1 MGVLL
6 KYRSL
11 WLPLAV
17 AVATTA
23 AAARADVEQR
33 VVELEEFGIMV
44 NVSEDFDGIPTVT
57 AQCLIPLPRE
67 IVWRV
72 LSDYDSLDAIV
83 PAVEKSQVIG
93 EEDGRLILRQEGRGG
108 MWFVKR
114 RFSVTFRVEEK
125 PMYSIEFEAFEGDF
139 ETFTGRWE
147 VKPMRSGTL
156 VRHEVRI
163 DPKFWA
169 PNWALR
175 KIARDMMME
184 TLRGVIGKCFETGG
198 RARSGR
204 QSQ

>member
-11 WLPLAV
+11 WLVIAV
-17 AVATTA
+17 AASSAATA
-23 AAARADVEQR
+23 GVEQR
-33 VVELEEFGIMV
+33 VVELEEYGIMV
-44 NVSEDFDGIPTVT
+44 NVSEDFDGTPTVT
-57 AQCLIPLPRE
+57 AQCLIPLPQE

-72 LSDYDSLDAIV
+72 LSDYDSLDAII
-83 PAVEKSQVIG
+83 PAVEDSRIIG

-114 RFSVTFRVEEK
+114 GFSVTFRVEEM

-139 ETFTGRWE
+139 ETFTGRWQ

-156 VRHEVRI
+156 VRHEVQI
-163 DPKFWA
+163 KPSFWV

-175 KIARDMMME
+175 KIARDMMMD

-198 RARSGR
+198 GARSGR